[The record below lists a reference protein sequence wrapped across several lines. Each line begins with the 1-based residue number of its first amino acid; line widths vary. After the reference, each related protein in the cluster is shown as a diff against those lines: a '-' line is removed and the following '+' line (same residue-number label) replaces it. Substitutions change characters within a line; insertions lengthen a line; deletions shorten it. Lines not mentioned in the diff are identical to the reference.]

1 MKYIILLITLLVLI
15 VACKKEINE
24 KERPI
29 DNLRIDTLSQ
39 EDEKPD
45 FTNSKMVINPETG
58 DTLYLDFIVDKK
70 LNDKKV
76 YNKFYVITTYSS
88 YTKDNKLEA
97 ELAKWKKL
105 EANSYIEEVKLG
117 QASKYFVALGKY
129 NNREQVI
136 EVWEKFKKKYPS
148 EMINFQAITQ

>member
-1 MKYIILLITLLVLI
+1 MLIL
-15 VACKKEINE
+15 ACKKEINE
-24 KERPI
+24 NDQSV
-29 DNLRIDTLSQ
+29 DNLRTDSLSQ

-58 DTLYLDFIVDKK
+58 DTLYLDFIVEKE

-88 YTKDNKLEA
+88 YSKDNKLET
-97 ELAKWKKL
+97 ELARWKKL

-148 EMINFQAITQ
+148 KMINFQTITQ